1 MGTRK
6 ELTEEERSYVVG
18 MARGGRSVSKIA
30 AETKRPRGTIATIL
44 RRFRIRGNVQT
55 APRSGWPPV
64 TTTRDERSLARL
76 VKEDR
81 RATAKILS
89 EDFGRK

>member
-44 RRFRIRGNVQT
+44 RRFRT
-55 APRSGWPPV
+55 PRSGRPPV
-64 TTTRDERSLARL
+64 TTLANERGLARL
-76 VKEDR
+76 MKEDR

-89 EDFGRK
+89 RRWNEVT